1 MGFVEHIH
9 SMALVGAD
17 GRMGS
22 MIAEKA
28 RAAGIEVR
36 ALEKPLSGAE
46 VRKAVDKVDLLLI
59 SVPIQA
65 MEEVVQ
71 FVTPFL
77 DGRTILADLCSV
89 KHMPVKLMTDT
100 YQGPVVGLHP
110 LFGPVIPEGFSP
122 RVAVVK
128 GRGINEMHAVAEM
141 VENMGFDA
149 MLTTAEKHD
158 KAMAYIQGLNFVTT
172 VSYLST
178 IRDFEDVR
186 DFITPSLLR
195 RLSSS
200 EKMITEDGSMFVQIF
215 EANPYMQEAIRYFRS
230 HLNVAAGGDVDLLSE
245 RACWWWWRDQDT
257 GEKCKL

>member
-1 MGFVEHIH
+1 MGFIEHIR
-9 SMALVGAD
+9 SIALVGAG
-17 GRMGS
+17 GRMGA

-28 RAAGIEVR
+28 VAAGIEVR
-36 ALEKPLSGAE
+36 PLEKPLSREA
-46 VRKAVDKVDLLLI
+46 VTKAVDKVDLLLI

-65 MEEVVQ
+65 MEDVVDT
-71 FVTPFL
+71 VAPLL

-89 KHMPVKLMTDT
+89 KYLPVKLMTDA
-100 YQGPVVGLHP
+100 YKGPVVGLHP
-110 LFGPVIPEGFSP
+110 LFGPVLPEGFDP

-149 MLTTAEKHD
+149 MLTTSEKHD

-186 DFITPSLLR
+186 DFITPSLVR
-195 RLSSS
+195 RLNSS
-200 EKMITEDGSMFVQIF
+200 EKMVTEDGSMFVQIF
-215 EANPYMQEAIRYFRS
+215 EANPFMQEAIRYFRS

-245 RACWWWWRDQDT
+245 RACWWWWRDQDSG
-257 GEKCKL
+257 GEV